1 MGGTAYAAIPNSS
14 TGVITGCYPT
24 LLGNLRVIDA
34 QAGQR
39 CNLLEKQLIWNQAGD
54 TRPKGDP
61 GATGPAGESV
71 HPDPQAFQDP
81 RLTRAPRA
89 RRSARPSRSIRRYCR
104 NTPSKCRVAIERQ
117 RRPKGCTR
125 RLPER

>member
-39 CNLLEKQLIWNQAGD
+39 CNLLEKQLIWNQAGAPG
-54 TRPKGDP
+54 PKGDP
-61 GATGPAGESV
+61 GATGPAGAVGPPGSSGV
-71 HPDPQAFQDP
+71 PGPKADQGATGP
-81 RLTRAPRA
+81 TV
-89 RRSARPSRSIRRYCR
+89 RSA
-104 NTPSKCRVAIERQ
+104 
-117 RRPKGCTR
+117 
-125 RLPER
+125 LPEHQAVLQEYTK